1 MMLEKKFYQ
10 IRDALMKVR
19 VSLLEGT
26 ANEFDFY
33 RYLSKRDKPLSDN
46 IREQIKRKFRKVFKL
61 FVHRV
66 KTNSSKEIDTLN
78 KIQDMLTLRQF
89 KQYELNDFKI
99 DADITSDDQD
109 LIKNT
114 LIPIADIIKTRT
126 ENFQEFQKQN
136 PKLFIDFYRKKAMKG
151 GSSVNQSM
159 SNQHNS
165 QFLNQSHYSNSRSFM
180 ASQQP
185 NMAQNDPK

>member
-180 ASQQP
+180 ANQQP